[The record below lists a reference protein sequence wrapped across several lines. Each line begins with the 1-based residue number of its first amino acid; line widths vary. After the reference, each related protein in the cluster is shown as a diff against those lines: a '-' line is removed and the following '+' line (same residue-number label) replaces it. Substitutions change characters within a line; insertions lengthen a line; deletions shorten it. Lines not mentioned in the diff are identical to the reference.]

1 MSAPPAI
8 LKAIDPMSFALHSG
22 VQHRLPA
29 LPVVDASGRYAGVLP
44 RSRLM
49 ALALPRVLSHD
60 EEKYPPSDL
69 LAAGFGH
76 DSLADL
82 QSRMDAVAH
91 DPMGKHLDTAVPVV
105 KPDTPLTSTLM
116 FLHRQRN
123 VLPVVEDGKLL
134 VIISVWDVLT
144 RIGRLG

>member
-69 LAAGFGH
+69 LAAGFAKMEANEHRYPVSLVRGDARRASDYPAEERARQQVGDAPARGRK
-76 DSLADL
+76 DS
-82 QSRMDAVAH
+82 
-91 DPMGKHLDTAVPVV
+91 
-105 KPDTPLTSTLM
+105 
-116 FLHRQRN
+116 
-123 VLPVVEDGKLL
+123 
-134 VIISVWDVLT
+134 
-144 RIGRLG
+144 